1 MNIAAPPQIAEMQD
15 RSGNEKS
22 SVNLVCEARG
32 DPIPNI
38 IWTKEGSNVQYAEGT
53 TIGVSIYIK
62 HFTSKLES
70 QPLKRFFLLQN
81 LPVNSFRNIGKIIY
95 EKLMLDLQD
104 ISAQKEVIQDQNNP
118 GAKLTLSLSNLKASD
133 RGMYRCNAT
142 NAAATTS
149 KTVMLEVRCKLKQ
162 AYVVYVSIELP

>member
-70 QPLKRFFLLQN
+70 QPLKRFF
-81 LPVNSFRNIGKIIY
+81 
-95 EKLMLDLQD
+95 
-104 ISAQKEVIQDQNNP
+104 SAAES
-118 GAKLTLSLSNLKASD
+118 T
-133 RGMYRCNAT
+133 
-142 NAAATTS
+142 
-149 KTVMLEVRCKLKQ
+149 CKQL
-162 AYVVYVSIELP
+162 